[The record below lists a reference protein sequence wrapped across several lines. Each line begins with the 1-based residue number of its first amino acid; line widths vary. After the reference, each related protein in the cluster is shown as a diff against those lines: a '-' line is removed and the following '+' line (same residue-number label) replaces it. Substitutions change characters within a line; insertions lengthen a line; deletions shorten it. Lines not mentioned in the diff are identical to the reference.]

1 MPVSAR
7 RTRCRARKRT
17 RRCAAQPDRV
27 HRGPYR
33 QIHGRESRIRAG
45 LPQSN
50 PSCRVAGTDPPLRRL
65 FAAFHRHHPRAKSRS
80 GRSTG
85 HNVSFQGG
93 DSEWVQ
99 VPAADD
105 SGCPLVRPDRC
116 GHPHPRAGL
125 QGDEARRVFRSG
137 ERLPRG
143 VGRLRIAGPRLPAA
157 RAMGGGTRRPC
168 IRHRHPLPAA
178 HGGIESDI
186 SSPPSPPRSC
196 SAPHSRSS
204 PITSRCSSTPPARGP
219 VVFLLHGIGGN
230 RTNWHDQLPSFAD
243 RGFCAVSWDARGY
256 GLSDDYDGPLDFADF
271 SHDLARL
278 LDHLDVGRAHLV
290 RLSMGGRIL
299 AGFYPRYP
307 DRVATLVT
315 IGLTTAQST
324 GPTCVY

>member
-1 MPVSAR
+1 MPVSAG

-17 RRCAAQPDRV
+17 RRFAAQPDRV

-50 PSCRVAGTDPPLRRL
+50 PSCRVAGPIRPFGVYSLN
-65 FAAFHRHHPRAKSRS
+65 
-80 GRSTG
+80 STSITLVRIALWKKYG

-99 VPAADD
+99 VPAPTIPAALSSDQID
-105 SGCPLVRPDRC
+105 
-116 GHPHPRAGL
+116 AGTL
-125 QGDEARRVFRSG
+125 IHAQAYKAMKRGEFRSASAFLAVWAACGSQVPDYLLPGPWEVARDVRAFVTDIHSLRHMAVSIGHIFAALAAAFVLGAALAFLAHYIPVFVHTAG
-137 ERLPRG
+137 E
-143 VGRLRIAGPRLPAA
+143 
-157 RAMGGGTRRPC
+157 
-168 IRHRHPLPAA
+168 
-178 HGGIESDI
+178 
-186 SSPPSPPRSC
+186 
-196 SAPHSRSS
+196 
-204 PITSRCSSTPPARGP
+204 GP

-230 RTNWHDQLPSFAD
+230 RTNRHDQLPSFAD

-299 AGFYPRYP
+299 QDFYPRYP

-315 IGLTTAQST
+315 IGLIRAQST